1 MVLFTLLYG
10 CESWTVCRHSVLCLI
25 SFISAVYDAL
35 LVSSGRTGCPTP
47 TFYALARCQALK
59 RSCCKCS
66 FDGLGMLYACQTTAF
81 QYRYSFVSLHLENVC
96 KVDVFGIVKTLWSWI
111 LNSAAS
117 AWSYL
122 AVRHSTVQLGA
133 LSIVKPST
141 NSKKRVWQRLN
152 ISLQS
157 GRTVLLCALLLEPGH
172 VTDAPRYASQELGF
186 MLTSVLTVNTI
197 VKNDSAIHM
206 HILPHFFGIW

>member
-1 MVLFTLLYG
+1 M
-10 CESWTVCRHSVLCLI
+10 
-25 SFISAVYDAL
+25 
-35 LVSSGRTGCPTP
+35 
-47 TFYALARCQALK
+47 
-59 RSCCKCS
+59 
-66 FDGLGMLYACQTTAF
+66 
-81 QYRYSFVSLHLENVC
+81 
-96 KVDVFGIVKTLWSWI
+96 
-111 LNSAAS
+111 
-117 AWSYL
+117 
-122 AVRHSTVQLGA
+122 RHSTVQLGA

-186 MLTSVLTVNTI
+186 MLTSVLTVNAI